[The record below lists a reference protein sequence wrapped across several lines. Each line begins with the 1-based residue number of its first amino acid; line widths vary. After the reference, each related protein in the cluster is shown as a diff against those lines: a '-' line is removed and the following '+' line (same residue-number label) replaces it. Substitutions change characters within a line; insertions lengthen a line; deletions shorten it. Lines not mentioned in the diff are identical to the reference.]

1 MGATA
6 AGVSTSALSLGAVED
21 VVLPTGVPR
30 QDTPKWQRP
39 TVVSNVVLTVFGVF
53 FLVPLLWFVLSSLDS
68 INDNWGV
75 TFAQTFSHL
84 TLQNYRA
91 ALANGGLLSLGN
103 SLLLAGTAMVVST
116 VTAATAAYALAR
128 RRIPWKGPLLLVVLF
143 LTGIPLSIIIIPIYQ
158 MYVVLGWLSIIPS
171 ALFLAVTS
179 LPFQIW
185 MLKNYFD
192 ALPIE
197 VEEAATVEG
206 ASTYQILRRVV
217 IPSAL
222 PGFGATAIFGFVN
235 AWSSFIVPLVLISS
249 ANEITAPINIYSFI
263 GASHVDYGALA
274 AFSVFYSLPVLVLYL
289 AMSRLFKGGFVLG
302 GSVVG

>member
-1 MGATA
+1 MSSADRTVAGPGAL
-6 AGVSTSALSLGAVED
+6 STSAQEI
-21 VVLPTGVPR
+21 VLPSGVRR
-30 QDTPKWQRP
+30 QDIARWQRP
-39 TVVSNVVLTVFGVF
+39 AVVSNVVLVLFGVF
-53 FLVPLLWFVLSSLDS
+53 FLVPLLWFLLSSLDS

-84 TLQNYRA
+84 TLGNFRA

-116 VTAATAAYALAR
+116 LTAATAAYALSR

-143 LTGIPLSIIIIPIYQ
+143 LTGIPLSIIVIPIYQ
-158 MYVVLGWLSIIPS
+158 MYVVLGWLSIVPC

-192 ALPIE
+192 ALPVEI
-197 VEEAATVEG
+197 EEAATVEG

-249 ANEITAPINIYSFI
+249 ANEITAPINIYSYI

-289 AMSRLFKGGFVLG
+289 AMSRLFKGGFVLS